1 MSAKTILMN
10 EQLVEYLRKN
20 SVREPEVLI
29 ELREETQKLPN
40 SGMQISPEQGQ
51 LMSMLVKLVSARKI
65 VEIGTFTGYSSTVM
79 ALAMPKE
86 GKLIAFDIS
95 EEYTRTAR
103 MFWKKAGVD
112 QQIKL
117 VLGNAKES
125 LKNFLQAGEQ
135 GSIDL
140 AFIDADKTSYIEY
153 YEYCLQLIRP
163 GGLILVDNVLWGGQV
178 ADVSNQDKDTEA
190 LRVFN
195 SKLSDD
201 QRVDL
206 CMVPIGDGLT
216 IARKR

>member
-1 MSAKTILMN
+1 MSTKTILMDD
-10 EQLVEYLRKN
+10 QLLEYLQQN
-20 SVREPEVLI
+20 SVREPDVLQ
-29 ELREETQKLPN
+29 ELREETQKLSN

-51 LMSMLVKLVSARKI
+51 LMSMLVKLINAQKI

-79 ALAMPKE
+79 ALAMPE
-86 GKLIAFDIS
+86 DSKLIAFDIS

-103 MFWKKAGVD
+103 IFWKKAGVD
-112 QQIKL
+112 QRVKL
-117 VLGNAKES
+117 VLGNAKET
-125 LKNFLQAGEQ
+125 LKNFLHSGGEE
-135 GSIDL
+135 SVDL
-140 AFIDADKTSYIEY
+140 AFIDADKTSYTEY

-178 ADVSNQDKDTEA
+178 AEVSNQDKDTEA

-195 SKLSDD
+195 LRLSDD

>member
-1 MSAKTILMN
+1 MKTILMDD
-10 EQLVEYLRKN
+10 QLLEYLRQN
-20 SVREPEVLI
+20 SVREPDVLQ
-29 ELREETQKLPN
+29 ELREETQKLSN

-51 LMSMLVKLVSARKI
+51 LMFMLVKLVNAHKI

-79 ALAMPKE
+79 ALAMPE
-86 GKLIAFDIS
+86 DSQLIAFDIS
-95 EEYTRTAR
+95 EEYTRKAR
-103 MFWKKAGVD
+103 IFWKKAGVD
-112 QQIKL
+112 QRVKL

-135 GSIDL
+135 ESVDL
-140 AFIDADKTSYIEY
+140 AFIDADKSSYAEY

-178 ADVSNQDKDTEA
+178 ADASNHDKDTEA
-190 LRVFN
+190 LRIFN
-195 SKLSDD
+195 AALSSD